1 MKAGRSIGPGS
12 TPDDIRLELPKKKI
26 TLKRRE
32 DIAKLCRGIA
42 DQEREYVLVI
52 SLKQTQEVSNIRI
65 VSMGSRY
72 GSRFNPSTVFRAA
85 IMDESHGIVVVHNHP
100 GGNVK
105 PSKADKKCLKRLIM
119 IGDIL
124 DIFVLES
131 IIISG
136 KKWRSFMPWSKKKG
150 D

>member
-1 MKAGRSIGPGS
+1 MIAPDC
-12 TPDDIRLELPKKKI
+12 TPDDIRLELPEKRT

-32 DIAKLCRGIA
+32 DIVKLCRGIA

-52 SLKQTQEVSNIRI
+52 SLKQTREVSNIRI

-85 IMDESHGIVVVHNHP
+85 IMDESHGIVIVHNHP
-100 GGNVK
+100 GGHVK
-105 PSKADKKCLKRLIM
+105 PSKADKKCLKRLM
-119 IGDIL
+119 KIGVLL

-131 IIISG
+131 IVVSG
-136 KKWRSFMPWSKKKG
+136 KKWQSIMPRGKK
-150 D
+150 